1 MGVSNAELAS
11 LPAGSRNLAE
21 KKHDVLVKVK
31 LEREVHTSVH
41 DADNLL
47 EQQSGFLMSHRA
59 TRMNFRCRNSTLSQ
73 PEVFPKAVITV
84 RGGWTPSGLDG
95 CESEACC
102 VPCRESFPLKADG
115 GRCPDLIHPTQFPKF
130 IYPLFPC

>member
-1 MGVSNAELAS
+1 
-11 LPAGSRNLAE
+11 
-21 KKHDVLVKVK
+21 
-31 LEREVHTSVH
+31 
-41 DADNLL
+41 
-47 EQQSGFLMSHRA
+47 MSHRA
-59 TRMNFRCRNSTLSQ
+59 TRMNLRCRNDTLSQ

-84 RGGWTPSGLDG
+84 GGGWTPSGLDG
-95 CESEACC
+95 YESEACC